1 MTMFMDGLK
10 CKCEWRDS
18 SEAEGLLNVVASEY
32 TGTDMDGGGGIVG
45 VLLLLVVVVVV
56 LAELLVEREEAAVE
70 RKRAIMESVNRM
82 LILLKT
88 RARSFIVVPPSVCL
102 VLYCI
107 TIFDNIF
114 CVVACLRCSL
124 LVAFLVDRWNLKRF
138 GHNSKPCSS
147 VL

>member
-1 MTMFMDGLK
+1 VTMFMDGLK

-102 VLYCI
+102 VLYYDI
-107 TIFDNIF
+107 
-114 CVVACLRCSL
+114 R
-124 LVAFLVDRWNLKRF
+124 
-138 GHNSKPCSS
+138 
-147 VL
+147 